1 MTREKANEIVKLMH
15 AIQDVEFAMEA
26 VEANEVLAETG
37 YAQMLLDVLI
47 NKRADLLRKL
57 EEL

>member
-1 MTREKANEIVKLMH
+1 MIREKANEVVKLMH
-15 AIQDVEFAMEA
+15 AISDVEFAMEA

-37 YAQMLLDVLI
+37 YTQILLDVLI
-47 NKRADLLRKL
+47 DKRVDLLRKL